1 MAEKTRKEYDNEKAI
16 EIEHRIT
23 EIDNRSKGNSHRIDR
38 LEPVVNEI
46 HTLSETMVKLVEQT
60 KTTNK
65 NVEEL
70 KTKVDKIE
78 REPAEKYKYVQRT
91 IWTSIITT
99 IVGAIIGALIGY
111 FIK

>member
-1 MAEKTRKEYDNEKAI
+1 MNEI
-16 EIEHRIT
+16 DIEHRLT
-23 EIDNRSKGNSHRIDR
+23 DVDNRSKNNSHRIDR

-46 HTLSETMVKLVEQT
+46 HVLSETMVKLVEQT

-78 REPAEKYKYVQRT
+78 KEPAEKYKYLVRT

-99 IVGAIIGALIGY
+99 IIGAVIGALIGY
-111 FIK
+111 FL